1 MIGLD
6 TNVVVRYLVE
16 DDPVQSPL
24 ASKVIDSLSEASRGF
39 ISIVT
44 LVEISW
50 VLTRAYGAS
59 RKTLVGTIQGLLE
72 SAELTIEQSEA
83 VRATLPLVAEGADF
97 SDAVIARLGEQAGC
111 EATVTFDRRAGEGAG
126 MQLIRPNRRSL

>member
-6 TNVVVRYLVE
+6 SNVVVRYLTQ

-24 ASKVIDSLSEASRGF
+24 ASKVIDSLNEARRGF

-50 VLTRAYGAS
+50 VLTRAYGVERRLLA
-59 RKTLVGTIQGLLE
+59 RTIERLLD
-72 SAELTIEQSEA
+72 SAELTIERADA
-83 VRATLPLVAEGADF
+83 VRDVIPLANEGADF
-97 SDAVIARLGEQAGC
+97 GDAIIARLGEQAGC
-111 EATVTFDRRAGEGAG
+111 ESTVTFDRRASERAG
-126 MQLIRPNRRSL
+126 MQLISP